1 MPTNE
6 RGGISQMLQKLNK
19 KVSRN
24 NKGFSLIELMV
35 AVAILGAAALGI
47 FQAYQVGFWG
57 MSDARARTI
66 ATNIAREK
74 LEEVK
79 GKSLIAGTYP
89 DPENPISVSGKEFN
103 VIVEV
108 EDVIEGGQTT
118 TLKKIITTVE
128 WQKRNGELT
137 NISVEGLQSKALAP
151 PNTDT
156 PTAILLSANPGEIE
170 IGEQSLLKVTILDQ
184 DNYPISY
191 SGQINLER
199 DPDTDTLSTLDDYFL
214 IFNEESF
221 LFTNLNANSEGNA
234 GNVQITARDDSNELI
249 PDSETI
255 TITGGEPENISITA
269 DPDSILINGET
280 STLTIRIEDENG
292 FLAENWTG
300 TIELEIASGQDTGN
314 LGDPPSGN
322 TITIEFNEENEKT
335 TLFTSTTQDG
345 EALIN
350 ASDQDGELNSDNAT
364 IFVSSGP
371 PYQIDIEA
379 EPKNIMI
386 EEESI
391 ITVTIQ
397 NETEAP
403 VFGFEGTVALTL
415 LSGFGS
421 GSLTVNSLTFNRESS
436 LTTTFTATTT
446 PGIVEIEAL
455 DTTSAEPLVS
465 DMETITVATG
475 PPDTI
480 EITAAPDMILNDG
493 SETSTLTIALKD
505 SGGNYSSFEEDKNL
519 TFTLNPDEG
528 IVNNLPLILT
538 AGHSQVST
546 TYLCNN
552 EDFDGDVE
560 ITVTCE
566 GIAEGASVIVQV
578 VSRMIKPS
586 EEPNIRYGESRFLWF
601 WYTDRSKVL
610 FDIEVIG
617 GTIDISQIDL
627 AWKEGTT
634 SEELSGIT
642 VYEKDNSSNIKIRK
656 TWSSDNEHLVPIYT
670 DLLEISSFDT
680 NQSLGV
686 GEYTVELDYDRN
698 VTNRTILIQFHG
710 NYEGKMYIYQ
720 MEFLSPDLIV

>member
-1 MPTNE
+1 
-6 RGGISQMLQKLNK
+6 MLQKLNK
-19 KVSRN
+19 KLSRN
-24 NKGFSLIELMV
+24 QKGFSLIELMV
-35 AVAILGAAALGI
+35 AVAILGTAALGI

-89 DPENPISVSGKEFN
+89 DPENPIHVSGKEFK

-128 WQKRNGELT
+128 WQKRNGEPT
-137 NISVEGLQSKALAP
+137 NISVESLQSKALAP

-214 IFNEESF
+214 IFSEESF

-234 GNVQITARDDSNELI
+234 GNVQITARDDLNELI

-300 TIELEIASGQDTGN
+300 TIKLEIASGQDTGN
-314 LGDPPSGN
+314 LGDPPFGN

-335 TLFTSTTQDG
+335 TLFTSTTKDG
-345 EALIN
+345 EALIK
-350 ASDQDGELNSDNAT
+350 ASDQDGELNSDNAI

-391 ITVTIQ
+391 ITVTIE
-397 NETEAP
+397 NETDAP
-403 VFGFEGTVALTL
+403 VFGFEGTVSLTL

-421 GSLTVNSLTFNRESS
+421 GSLTVDSLTFNGESS

-465 DMETITVATG
+465 DTETITVAIG

-480 EITAAPDMILNDG
+480 EITASPDMILNDG

-528 IVNNLPLILT
+528 TVNNLPLMLP

-566 GIAEGASVIVQV
+566 GVAEVASAIVQV

-586 EEPNIRYGESRFLWF
+586 EEPNIRYGQRRWWF
-601 WYTDRSKVL
+601 WWIEDRSKVL

-642 VYEKDNSSNIKIRK
+642 IYEKDNSSNIRIRK
-656 TWSSDNEHLVPIYT
+656 TWNSYNEPLVPIYP
-670 DLLEISSFDT
+670 DLLEITSFDT
-680 NQSLGV
+680 NQRLEV